1 MKERGIEKIGHIV
14 AEWEAKGWLMP
25 TGKEA
30 VQRQLQREMAPLQMR
45 SAYVAAIG
53 IGAALLGVAILW
65 VLTQAWYY
73 VYPEV
78 RMGAAVVLVL
88 LGQGGTAA
96 VMLQEKQGTERAEI
110 MGMLQYCFCL
120 AAVAMIAQ
128 TY

>member
-88 LGQGGTAA
+88 LGQGGI
-96 VMLQEKQGTERAEI
+96 LSLI
-110 MGMLQYCFCL
+110 H
-120 AAVAMIAQ
+120 I
-128 TY
+128 